1 MAKLDD
7 VEILKPLNRK
17 AWRDWLAKNHS
28 AEERVWV
35 LLKKKNAKSEGI
47 MYEDAVQE
55 ALCVGWIDSVTRK
68 SDDEFYTQLYSR
80 RKPGG
85 VWSASNKKR
94 VEELINKKQMKAA
107 GLKSIELAKQNGSWG
122 RIDQSEAWEMPEDL
136 VAAFKKNKRAAA
148 NFEAFTPFAKK
159 WTYQWILL
167 AKREETRKKRVLLA
181 VSAAAENRRL
191 V

>member
-1 MAKLDD
+1 MARLDD
-7 VEILKPLNRK
+7 LEIFKPVNRK
-17 AWRDWLAKNHS
+17 AWRSWLAKNHLTKD
-28 AEERVWV
+28 RVWV
-35 LLKKKNAKSEGI
+35 LLKKKSAKSAGI
-47 MYEDAVQE
+47 SYEDAVQE

-68 SDDEFYTQLYSR
+68 SDDEFYAQLYSR
-80 RKPGG
+80 RKPIG

-94 VEELINKKQMKAA
+94 VEELIRKKQMKTA
-107 GLKSIELAKQNGSWG
+107 GLVSIELAKANGSWG

-136 VAAFKKNKRAAA
+136 VAAFKKNKKAAA

-167 AKREETRKKRVLLA
+167 AKREETRQKRVALA
-181 VSAAAENRRL
+181 VSEAAENRRL